1 MTVKDKD
8 GNAIPPDGLKDLT
21 ADTTYTIEVTV
32 APKNEGSATQKT
44 GSNEGKINVF
54 KPELTFKDSEAYY
67 GETVPADFSGNKVG
81 SETWKHATATGDIL
95 GTAPTLTLSYT
106 PDSTKING
114 GKYTKQ
120 DVPVAA
126 TVKIKGTDVTDKTT
140 FVHTA
145 CTPAC
150 GWTGPSTAGNPVFLI
165 HVKTCTL
172 TITKSG
178 GAGNESYVFD
188 VYKDGT
194 KYSEV
199 TIWGNGTEELVE
211 LPVGT
216 YTIQE
221 NTGWSWRYN
230 ADNGT
235 GVTLSA
241 EAPAGEITCTN
252 KSNDKIYWLNGF
264 SQVVRNIFGVS
275 H

>member
-1 MTVKDKD
+1 MAVKI
-8 GNAIPPDGLKDLT
+8 GNADVT
-21 ADTTYTIEVTV
+21 NHTTFKHLDCAGQTCTL
-32 APKNEGSATQKT
+32 P
-44 GSNEGKINVF
+44 EGK
-54 KPELTFKDSEAYY
+54 E
-67 GETVPADFSGNKVG
+67 
-81 SETWKHATATGDIL
+81 
-95 GTAPTLTLSYT
+95 
-106 PDSTKING
+106 
-114 GKYTKQ
+114 
-120 DVPVAA
+120 
-126 TVKIKGTDVTDKTT
+126 
-140 FVHTA
+140 
-145 CTPAC
+145 
-150 GWTGPSTAGNPVFLI
+150 FLI

-172 TITKSG
+172 TIKKTG

-188 VYKDGT
+188 VLKDGT

-252 KSNDKIYWLNGF
+252 TANGKIYWLNGF